1 MNEKEKIIKKLKKIL
16 SNNRIKILSK
26 NNFKNFNL
34 LNNAMIDSL
43 KLLNVISD
51 IEKTFKIKFTTSF
64 LQSRKI
70 SNIENIIDKIIKK
83 K

>member
-51 IEKTFKIKFTTSF
+51 IKKTFKIKFTTSF